1 MAPTQEWRDKL
12 EAEVRSKVRA
22 EINANHTP
30 ANDGDWDF
38 FARKTRVAAA
48 GVAEVY
54 RAKFGPQAISDQQAI
69 EIAKDEIDEQ
79 KRLALLGKFNGV
91 YEDFAKGLLANR
103 KGIMAREQVI
113 ALARPC
119 IQIAEDLRKEN
130 PDQAIRFDEFIAY
143 VKGQVRR
150 AI

>member
-1 MAPTQEWRDKL
+1 
-12 EAEVRSKVRA
+12 
-22 EINANHTP
+22 
-30 ANDGDWDF
+30 
-38 FARKTRVAAA
+38 
-48 GVAEVY
+48 VAEVY

-91 YEDFAKGLLANR
+91 YEDFAKRLLANR

-143 VKGQVRR
+143 VKG
-150 AI
+150 